1 MLKWLLQP
9 MLSSTS
15 PTTLPTLPLC
25 LLVSILF
32 SQLLQ
37 WSVTVENLLSYHIR
51 VCPLLLEVTSS
62 MAQLLAPPYV
72 VPPHHNPLTPHPSS
86 NSDES
91 LVPVK
96 GVRTCKASITAV
108 DSPNYLDDSV
118 SPSEA
123 ASNPLTA
130 AEDKH
135 QRNTAASAQL
145 DWRRK
150 RGKQPWKERWRNW
163 RWRWWSWRGNTK
175 DYGEKSDGPGDWLSV
190 LLALLRVRILHT
202 PQGKMR

>member
-1 MLKWLLQP
+1 MRYDFLDLW
-9 MLSSTS
+9 
-15 PTTLPTLPLC
+15 TTLTFDSDETYAHRHGVYDGDVKSSNTAEDSKEGARSPLTSKKIIRDDHIKVVTPTNVVVNQPHNPSNAATLSLGLNS
-25 LLVSILF
+25 LLAAF
-32 SQLLQ
+32 AMERYGGKPSQL
-37 WSVTVENLLSYHIR
+37 SYPSLP
-51 VCPLLLEVTSS
+51 PLTSS

-145 DWRRK
+145 D
-150 RGKQPWKERWRNW
+150 
-163 RWRWWSWRGNTK
+163 
-175 DYGEKSDGPGDWLSV
+175 
-190 LLALLRVRILHT
+190 
-202 PQGKMR
+202 